1 LKANR
6 VASQTLLVEP
16 MSFGT
21 DLDLGCVVC
30 GVAVMC
36 TKVFFNTVPKHP
48 PLVTDTGDMAE
59 LVSKSDDSSGQRRR
73 ETFTV
78 RCVRLGC

>member
-1 LKANR
+1 LKAER
-6 VASQTLLVEP
+6 VASHTLLVDP

-21 DLDLGCVVC
+21 DLDLACAVA
-30 GVAVMC
+30 GVGVMC
-36 TKVFFNTVPKHP
+36 TKVFFSTEPKHP

-59 LVSKSDDSSGQRRR
+59 LMSKGDDSSWQRRR

-78 RCVRLGC
+78 SWVLFG